1 VIEAHGRRPPAS
13 CRLRIWSRWEVAFE
27 VVSSGP
33 YDSSDAQDGAPVVV
47 NRGVLIRYRV
57 MAYTTAVLLIVLV
70 FVGIPLQVAA
80 GKTDVVKVVGTL
92 HGYLYLVYLGVA
104 FDLTRKL
111 RVPLGRMLLVLLAGT
126 VPFCAFVA
134 ERKLTRLY
142 DRTVTT
148 PASVGASGI
157 GDQTGR

>member
-1 VIEAHGRRPPAS
+1 
-13 CRLRIWSRWEVAFE
+13 
-27 VVSSGP
+27 
-33 YDSSDAQDGAPVVV
+33 
-47 NRGVLIRYRV
+47 
-57 MAYTTAVLLIVLV
+57 
-70 FVGIPLQVAA
+70 
-80 GKTDVVKVVGTL
+80 
-92 HGYLYLVYLGVA
+92 
-104 FDLTRKL
+104 
-111 RVPLGRMLLVLLAGT
+111 MLLVLLAGT

>member
-1 VIEAHGRRPPAS
+1 M
-13 CRLRIWSRWEVAFE
+13 
-27 VVSSGP
+27 SSVP
-33 YDSSDAQDGAPVVV
+33 YDSSGAHDGQPVVV
-47 NRGVLIRYRV
+47 NRGTLIRYRV

-80 GKTDVVKVVGTL
+80 GNTDVVKVVGTL

-111 RVPLGRMLLVLLAGT
+111 RVPFGWMLLVLLAGT

-134 ERKLTRLY
+134 ERKLTGLY
-142 DRTVTT
+142 ERTVTT
-148 PASVGASGI
+148 PATVGTAVI

>member
-1 VIEAHGRRPPAS
+1 VAVDDSMPDGNGATLVVAHG
-13 CRLRIWSRWEVAFE
+13 
-27 VVSSGP
+27 
-33 YDSSDAQDGAPVVV
+33 
-47 NRGVLIRYRV
+47 VLVRYRV

-70 FVGIPLQVAA
+70 FVGIPLQAAA
-80 GKTDVVKVVGTL
+80 GKDQVARIVGTI

-134 ERKLTRLY
+134 ERKLTKLY
-142 DRTVTT
+142 RRTVVSRPEARA
-148 PASVGASGI
+148 PAADVSS
-157 GDQTGR
+157 DR